1 MTASVNQVLNSSD
14 HWAKLFNA
22 QRLGS
27 HKKAPAEDSARSSFH
42 KDYDRLVFSHSFRQL
57 NQKTQVHPLTNQ
69 LGIHTR
75 LTHSLEVSCIG
86 RSLGIMAAEKLHDKL
101 DGGLPNGVAPADV
114 GVIVQAACLAH
125 DIGNPPF
132 GHAGEYAIRDWFM
145 HPDRQK
151 VLHNLS
157 SNEQLDLLA
166 YEGNAQG
173 FRILARN
180 EHHPDLG
187 GMRLTCATLGAF
199 MKYPWLA
206 THSNLI
212 YQGSPTTNMQ
222 QFGCFYSEAA
232 QLEELAAR
240 LHLPRSEKHD
250 GFARHPLAYLLEAA
264 DDICY
269 ALIDLEDGINLNM
282 LSYAEVA
289 AIFYEL
295 IGERPDTLNLP
306 THVSVRQ
313 HLASLRARAMMRLVN
328 AVTDA
333 FVANSNAM
341 LAGTLQG
348 SLFAHCDTTVQS
360 GITQA
365 KQLAR
370 EKIFNH
376 PSKVRMELMA
386 NQCLQRLLDA
396 FMPLAW
402 TNETSASITQMS
414 FEQQRLL
421 KLLQPHLDEH
431 RRVLSDDTYDNM
443 LNVLD
448 FITGMN
454 DHEAYRL
461 AQELQGHW
469 GTIV

>member
-145 HPDRQK
+145 HPERQK

-222 QFGCFYSEAA
+222 KFGCFYSEAA

-240 LHLPRSEKHD
+240 LHLPRSEQHD

-348 SLFAHCDTTVQS
+348 SLFAHCDATVQS
-360 GITQA
+360 GIAQA

>member
-145 HPDRQK
+145 HPERQK
-151 VLHNLS
+151 ILHNLS

-206 THSNLI
+206 THSNAI
-212 YQGSPTTNMQ
+212 YQDSPTTNMQ
-222 QFGCFYSEAA
+222 KFGCFYSEAA

-240 LHLPRSEKHD
+240 LHLPRSEQHD

-348 SLFAHCDTTVQS
+348 SLFAHCDATVQS